1 MVVVVADVVL
11 LLLFQNLIN
20 RTHCCRDRNIE
31 LLTLCTDTHTHTL
44 TPTNTVAATRITLN
58 TAQKNNHQQ
67 TPNAPNTLLPFLKG
81 WISACCGLVVF
92 FWFPFATSSFPE
104 AHFLLFFVGLLLIRH
119 FGFPNFVLF
128 WISSSLTQ
136 LT

>member
-20 RTHCCRDRNIE
+20 RTHCCRDQNIE
-31 LLTLCTDTHTHTL
+31 LLTLCTDTHTYTL

-67 TPNAPNTLLPFLKG
+67 TNTE
-81 WISACCGLVVF
+81 CTEH
-92 FWFPFATSSFPE
+92 TSSLSKGMDLCLLWVAGILLVPVC
-104 AHFLLFFVGLLLIRH
+104 HFLLSR
-119 FGFPNFVLF
+119 
-128 WISSSLTQ
+128 SSLSPILRRTA
-136 LT
+136 LDTPLWLSEFCAILDF